1 MGLFGRKHLHISESD
16 QIVNGIFKAVKSV
29 TSGSIKLE
37 IANQP
42 ALKIEINEN
51 DYISNSNKMA
61 IKLDLLDPA
70 LFRIREDETSLFDK
84 LRTAM
89 EFAQKLTDNGIT
101 LSLLRKGKAA
111 ITLGEEAKP
120 TLSRII
126 TKSDDIQLNSMKEST
141 KLRTDFKDDKG
152 MM

>member
-1 MGLFGRKHLHISESD
+1 MVLFWKKHLHISESD

-29 TSGSIKLE
+29 RSGSIKLE
-37 IANQP
+37 IATQP
-42 ALKIEINEN
+42 ALKIEIKN

-61 IKLDLLDPA
+61 IKLDLLDPT
-70 LFRIREDETSLFDK
+70 FFTIPEDETSLFDK

-89 EFAQKLTDNGIT
+89 EFAQKLTDNDIT
-101 LSLLRKGKAA
+101 ISLLRKGKAA

-152 MM
+152 

>member
-1 MGLFGRKHLHISESD
+1 MVQFGKKHLHISESD

-29 TSGSIKLE
+29 RSGSIKLE
-37 IANQP
+37 IATQP
-42 ALKIEINEN
+42 ALKIEINKN

-61 IKLDLLDPA
+61 VKLDLLDPA
-70 LFRIREDETSLFDK
+70 FFRIPEDETSLFDK

-89 EFAQKLTDNGIT
+89 EFAQKLTDNDIT
-101 LSLLRKGKAA
+101 LSLLRKGKVA

-126 TKSDDIQLNSMKEST
+126 TKSNDIQLNSMKEST
-141 KLRTDFKDDKG
+141 KLRTDFKDVKG
-152 MM
+152 

>member
-1 MGLFGRKHLHISESD
+1 MVLFGKKHLHISESD

-29 TSGSIKLE
+29 RSGSIKLE
-37 IANQP
+37 IATQP
-42 ALKIEINEN
+42 ALKIEINTN

-61 IKLDLLDPA
+61 IKLDLLDPTF
-70 LFRIREDETSLFDK
+70 FRIPEDETSLFDK

-89 EFAQKLTDNGIT
+89 EFAQKLTDNDIT
-101 LSLLRKGKAA
+101 LSLLRKGKVA

-126 TKSDDIQLNSMKEST
+126 TKSNDIQLNSMKEST
-141 KLRTDFKDDKG
+141 KLRTDFKDVKG
-152 MM
+152 

>member
-70 LFRIREDETSLFDK
+70 LFRIPEDETSLFDK